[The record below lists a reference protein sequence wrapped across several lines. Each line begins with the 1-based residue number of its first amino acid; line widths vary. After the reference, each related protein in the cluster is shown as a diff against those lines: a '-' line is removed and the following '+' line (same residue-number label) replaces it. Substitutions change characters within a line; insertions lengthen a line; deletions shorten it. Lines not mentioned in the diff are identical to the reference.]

1 LIEVNP
7 MPLPNLLKHIG
18 FVSST
23 SEARRLITQ
32 KALKINDNVVSSID
46 EKLTDGTYLL
56 KLGKKK
62 FIKVKITSI

>member
-1 LIEVNP
+1 

-23 SEARRLITQ
+23 SEARRLISQ
-32 KALKINDNVVSSID
+32 KALKINEKTVNSID
-46 EKLTDGTYLL
+46 EELPNGQHLL

-62 FIKVKITSI
+62 FIKVNITNI

>member
-1 LIEVNP
+1 

-23 SEARRLITQ
+23 SEARRLIQQ
-32 KALKINDNVVSSID
+32 KALKIDNTIVESID
-46 EKLTDGTYLL
+46 YALINKTYLI

-62 FIKVKITSI
+62 FIKVKITPN